1 MTVRIGITIGD
12 ATSAAV
18 CRTDG
23 EVDPTIF
30 TSSTVLAIDV
40 DGTVLFADDV
50 DVPAM
55 REPSFATDFVDAI
68 PRSDGFALADGQ
80 SVRPE
85 DLMARAV
92 WCMVESVHAM
102 SDDDNR
108 VLVVTHPARW
118 SRNSRN
124 RLRDGLDHVG
134 LPEARLVSEAD
145 AAVNHLRSDHSRQ
158 LTTAV
163 VTADLDVVDI
173 AVIGARAEASLG
185 PSPTI
190 GTAASTRPARGVTL
204 RSAYFRGPE
213 VVADLWR
220 DAVDRAGTTPRRLIL
235 TGVRGDDPALSEIC
249 ARISGL
255 IPELQPHLAARG
267 AYVIADRLVAASCD
281 PHSAE
286 PKPAPAEP
294 EPEEYRAAPAASAPT
309 KRARRLLD
317 RTPVVSGVTML
328 GLAAIA
334 VGAMSTSPG
343 WSGQDRTGRES
354 DFPTVSSSV
363 IYMPTQDAVESEP
376 PTTTGAPQP
385 GTTADSPAAVP
396 PATGNLYVPP
406 VVTSTAGGSPPVV
419 APTTARTSRN
429 ESTGQPAGG
438 SSAESTSS
446 PTGWEFPSL
455 PVLPTVIV
463 PTSTESTTQPTRTT
477 TPAFSATSQISTAPT
492 SATRSESASSSAG
505 SDNSKE
511 SEIPRRTQDSGR

>member
-12 ATSAAV
+12 ATSVAV

-23 EVDPTIF
+23 EDDPTIF
-30 TSSTVLAIDV
+30 TSATVLAVDV

-55 REPSFATDFVDAI
+55 RAPRFATDFVGAI
-68 PRSDGFALADGQ
+68 PRSDGFPLADGQ

-102 SDDDNR
+102 ADDDDR

-145 AAVNHLRSDHSRQ
+145 AAVNQLRMDNSRQ

-173 AVIGARAEASLG
+173 AVIGPRAEASLG

-190 GTAASTRPARGVTL
+190 GIAASTRPARGVTL
-204 RSAYFRGPE
+204 RSAYFRGPD

-220 DAVDRAGTTPRRLIL
+220 DVVDRAGITPRRLIL
-235 TGVRGDDPALSEIC
+235 TGVRADDPVLAQVC
-249 ARISGL
+249 ARVSGL
-255 IPELQPHLAARG
+255 TPQIQPHLAAGG
-267 AYVIADRLVAASCD
+267 AYVIANRLVAASD
-281 PHSAE
+281 AVM
-286 PKPAPAEP
+286 PAAIAPEP
-294 EPEEYRAAPAASAPT
+294 EPEPVVPKTPPAPK
-309 KRARRLLD
+309 KRRMVD

-328 GLAAIA
+328 GLAALA
-334 VGAMSTSPG
+334 VGAMSTSTS

-354 DFPTVSSSV
+354 DFPTASSSV
-363 IYMPTQDAVESEP
+363 IYMPTQDAVEAEP
-376 PTTTGAPQP
+376 PAGPDTTDP
-385 GTTADSPAAVP
+385 AVP
-396 PATGNLYVPP
+396 APAGAVATVVVPPSSAELYVPP
-406 VVTSTAGGSPPVV
+406 VVTSTAGSPAAATPPATD
-419 APTTARTSRN
+419 APRDDTTGGRTDTTAPSATW
-429 ESTGQPAGG
+429 TG
-438 SSAESTSS
+438 
-446 PTGWEFPSL
+446 FPSL
-455 PVLPTVIV
+455 PSLPSLPSIVV
-463 PTSTESTTQPTRTT
+463 PTATSSVPPTTVSFGTTSESSPTRTG
-477 TPAFSATSQISTAPT
+477 SSTAAPSDEDT
-492 SATRSESASSSAG
+492 DESGTAG
-505 SDNSKE
+505 TARNS
-511 SEIPRRTQDSGR
+511 TD

>member
-12 ATSAAV
+12 ATSVAV

-23 EVDPTIF
+23 EDDPTIF
-30 TSSTVLAIDV
+30 TSATVLAIDT

-55 REPSFATDFVDAI
+55 RSPRFATDFVGAI
-68 PRSDGFALADGQ
+68 PHSDGFPLADGQ

-85 DLMARAV
+85 DLMARAA

-102 SDDDNR
+102 SDDDDR

-145 AAVNHLRSDHSRQ
+145 AAVNQLRAESARQ
-158 LTTAV
+158 PATAV

-173 AVIGARAEASLG
+173 AIIGPRAEASLG

-190 GTAASTRPARGVTL
+190 GVAASTRPARGVTL

-220 DAVDRAGTTPRRLIL
+220 DVIDRAGVVPRRLVL
-235 TGVRGDDPALSEIC
+235 TGVRGEDPTLAQVC
-249 ARISGL
+249 ADISGL
-255 IPELQPHLAARG
+255 TPQIRPHLAARG
-267 AYVIADRLVAASCD
+267 AYVIANRLVAATDAAMPPPS
-281 PHSAE
+281 
-286 PKPAPAEP
+286 EP
-294 EPEEYRAAPAASAPT
+294 EPEPEPPATTEDTVRRS
-309 KRARRLLD
+309 RRLLD

-334 VGAMSTSPG
+334 VGAMSTSPS

-354 DFPTVSSSV
+354 DFPMVSSSV
-363 IYMPTQDAVESEP
+363 VFMPTQDAVEMAP
-376 PTTTGAPQP
+376 PAGDSTDPGQGPTDTGVV
-385 GTTADSPAAVP
+385 VP
-396 PATGNLYVPP
+396 PATAELYVPP
-406 VVTSTAGGSPPVV
+406 VVTTTPQ
-419 APTTARTSRN
+419 PT
-429 ESTGQPAGG
+429 
-438 SSAESTSS
+438 SAESSRSDGGHGNSGHGTTNSQGGTPS
-446 PTGWEFPSL
+446 RETTPTGPWTGFPSL
-455 PVLPTVIV
+455 PLLPTGI
-463 PTSTESTTQPTRTT
+463 T
-477 TPAFSATSQISTAPT
+477 STAPST
-492 SATRSESASSSAG
+492 SRTTSPGFGTSVEPTRSGG
-505 SDNSKE
+505 STAQTAEDDTKE
-511 SEIPRRTQDSGR
+511 SETPRTERNSTD